1 MSWDWYTKK
10 DTNYYIRLSQINAI
24 KKYVDANLNVNEP
37 LEFVKPLP
45 YTYSGGK
52 ITMVSMERYKYM
64 SQFKREFTVIRV
76 LLDNGEHIPLA
87 KLRLKHLLQISKLFL
102 K

>member
-1 MSWDWYTKK
+1 MVWYQHKK
-10 DTNYYIRLSQINAI
+10 DVNYYMRLKLVGVI
-24 KKYVDANLNVNEP
+24 KAHVDETFQFNSPVNFDP
-37 LEFVKPLP
+37 PLP

-52 ITMVSMERYKYM
+52 VSMISIERFKYM
-64 SQFKREFTVIRV
+64 SQFKREFTVIRI

-87 KLRLKHLLQISKLFL
+87 KLRLKHLLKISKLFS

>member
-1 MSWDWYTKK
+1 M
-10 DTNYYIRLSQINAI
+10 RLKLVGAI
-24 KKYVDANLNVNEP
+24 KAHVDEKFEFNSPVA
-37 LEFVKPLP
+37 FVKPIP

-52 ITMVSMERYKYM
+52 ITMVSMERHKYM

-87 KLRLKHLLQISKLFL
+87 KLRLKHLLQISKIFS